1 MFSSVGD
8 LDWDDISFDRLF
20 FSSSF
25 SYFSSSLTACG
36 IKACSC
42 EKVWVDRFS
51 FSKVS
56 GKRSHFG
63 AIT

>member
-20 FSSSF
+20 FSSS
-25 SYFSSSLTACG
+25 LTACG
-36 IKACSC
+36 IKARSC

>member
-25 SYFSSSLTACG
+25 SSFTAYG
-36 IKACSC
+36 MKARSC

-56 GKRSHFG
+56 GKRSRFG